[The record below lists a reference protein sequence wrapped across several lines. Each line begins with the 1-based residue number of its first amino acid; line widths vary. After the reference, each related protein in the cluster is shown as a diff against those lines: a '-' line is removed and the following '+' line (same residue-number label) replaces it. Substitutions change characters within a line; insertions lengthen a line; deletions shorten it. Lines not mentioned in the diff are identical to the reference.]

1 MNRIKLALWLLLLVV
16 TAAWLAAD
24 TLLPQPLTYFAFRT
38 VFVQY
43 SGVIA
48 MAMMSA
54 AMILATRPLWLEG
67 HLDGLDKMYRLHK
80 WLGIGALIVST
91 LHWWFAQGT
100 KWMVGW
106 GWLSRPERRQGDSEQ
121 VLPVIEQWFR
131 SQRGLAESMGEW
143 AFYAAAAMIVLALV
157 KAVPYRWFRK
167 THNWLAIAYLVLAWH
182 SLILIKYEY
191 WSQPIAWLM
200 AVLVVAGSASAVL
213 VLLGRVGRRRR
224 HPGQIEELT
233 HYPGINVIEARIA
246 MGARWPGHAPGQF
259 AFVTSK
265 PGEGAH
271 PYTIASAW
279 SADKPEITFVVKAL
293 GDWTRQLKDWLKDG
307 MQVQVEG
314 PYGRFDFSDPAPQQ
328 IWVGAGIGV
337 TPFIA
342 RMKHLAQQ
350 GGEHNVDFFHITTEV
365 DQAAIDKLS
374 ADAAA
379 AGIRLHIRVSPRD
392 GRLTP
397 ELIRSAVPGWQQAS
411 IWFCGPTEFGQA
423 IRADFVQQ
431 GLPAQRVHQ
440 ELFEMR

>member
-1 MNRIKLALWLLLLVV
+1 M
-16 TAAWLAAD
+16 AAS
-24 TLLPQPLTYFAFRT
+24 RC
-38 VFVQY
+38 
-43 SGVIA
+43 
-48 MAMMSA
+48 
-54 AMILATRPLWLEG
+54 ILATPS
-67 HLDGLDKMYRLHK
+67 
-80 WLGIGALIVST
+80 ATS
-91 LHWWFAQGT
+91 GT
-100 KWMVGW
+100 
-106 GWLSRPERRQGDSEQ
+106 
-121 VLPVIEQWFR
+121 
-131 SQRGLAESMGEW
+131 
-143 AFYAAAAMIVLALV
+143 
-157 KAVPYRWFRK
+157 
-167 THNWLAIAYLVLAWH
+167 
-182 SLILIKYEY
+182 
-191 WSQPIAWLM
+191 
-200 AVLVVAGSASAVL
+200 
-213 VLLGRVGRRRR
+213 
-224 HPGQIEELT
+224 
-233 HYPGINVIEARIA
+233 
-246 MGARWPGHAPGQF
+246 
-259 AFVTSK
+259 
-265 PGEGAH
+265 PGEGVL
-271 PYTIASAW
+271 ASAW

-293 GDWTRQLKDWLKDG
+293 GDWTRQLKDWLKVG

-397 ELIRSAVPGWQQAS
+397 ELIRSAVPNWQQAS
-411 IWFCGPTEFGQA
+411 IWFCGPTPFGQA